1 MSYPAILASTTA
13 PEAGGGHATRR
24 HVPHLSISDP
34 SHHVTEAIG
43 HMYDDDYD
51 RNDIRRLSYISSPHA
66 ESITTIPRGPA
77 SPNSLH
83 TSQPSSPIEGQHKQT
98 NGHLRPPLATHRSYD
113 RDSDPGSS
121 ELTRS
126 PSETATSSFP
136 LNDINYE
143 SDPAAVVQ
151 ELNNLAAIRRMSM
164 DVAAA
169 GDPDLPSFNS
179 NFSIPSLPP
188 SPSADENDT
197 SRLFWVPASLHPEL
211 APKEFKSFLESKA
224 DLIKRKSGDYS
235 ALGPERQG
243 SQSSLRRKRSML
255 SKQIDNSAG
264 YTDGADRLE
273 HQRSQAGKRD
283 GMLSPNLQQLETLV
297 DDSSA
302 TSKDTL
308 IQGMQKASIAASE
321 DKPILPPAPPG
332 HSLRRSTRTQYRK
345 GSLKKGEKPPY
356 SKRIGRGLSESA
368 DSAPSILPSPNDAPI
383 LGSTRAPSDSA
394 PKTRAARAG
403 SASSRS
409 TAYTPGSTT
418 SSTFDSII
426 DQPEAEQEA
435 SQTQQDAA
443 FNQSDVEAQASAAT
457 YARQWQSRTN
467 SNGRSTTTVP
477 LAEQTVPVVAEQQ
490 ISDPTRTPSNASS
503 QTSRS
508 SERVSDRDATSSHS
522 SKTTS
527 PGDTTPSKRSLMGPS
542 RQGRETTPTLNDF
555 ANNPQMIPGNSTRT
569 DSLSFIPTIPEERRS
584 DDRKTEGKKS
594 KKDDGGRKSSW
605 HWLLGSEE
613 KEKRKEKDSDS
624 RRAKSKISEK
634 VHSSNSRPEAPAQQS
649 SLDST
654 PKGRESLILDRLD
667 PKLEE
672 ERRKDGVRRASGDKK
687 EKDGIFSSIFGGGR
701 KKHGGESHHHRKN
714 SSRNLSPDP
723 PVRELRADVDYP
735 WTRFSILEERAIYRM
750 AHIKLANPRRALYS
764 QVLLSNFMYSYL
776 EKVQQ
781 MHPQMVVAS
790 GSQRSSRSRERE
802 QQQQQPDEYLQYQR
816 YQEAQEQQQQQ
827 QQHYGDSGYD
837 DGSMYDYDD
846 DPRDRYQAHGHSKH
860 GYENGHSYDSGH
872 YQYDHSSFGDDVQL
886 DDDDDDDMW

>member
-1 MSYPAILASTTA
+1 MQASTTA

-24 HVPHLSISDP
+24 GHGPHLSISDP

-51 RNDIRRLSYISSPHA
+51 RNDTRRLSYIASPNA
-66 ESITTIPRGPA
+66 ESITTIPRGAAIPD
-77 SPNSLH
+77 SPH
-83 TSQPSSPIEGQHKQT
+83 TSKQNSPIEDQSKPT
-98 NGHLRPPLATHRSYD
+98 NGHLRPPLATHRSFD
-113 RDSDPGSS
+113 RESDSGSPD
-121 ELTRS
+121 LTRT

-136 LNDINYE
+136 LNDIDYE

-169 GDPDLPSFNS
+169 GDPDLPSFGN
-179 NFSIPSLPP
+179 NLAIPSLPP
-188 SPSADENDT
+188 SPTADENDA

-211 APKEFKSFLESKA
+211 APKEFKSFLDSKT
-224 DLIKRKSGDYS
+224 DLIKRKSGDFS
-235 ALGPERQG
+235 SLGPERQG

-264 YTDGADRLE
+264 YTDGAERLE
-273 HQRSQAGKRD
+273 RQRSQASKRD

-297 DDSSA
+297 DDSPSN
-302 TSKDTL
+302 KDNL
-308 IQGMQKASIAASE
+308 IQDMQNASISASE

-345 GSLKKGEKPPY
+345 GSLKKGEKAPY
-356 SKRIGRGLSESA
+356 SKRVGRGLSESA
-368 DSAPSILPSPNDAPI
+368 GSPPTIVPPSDTAPI
-383 LGSTRAPSDSA
+383 LGLTRVSSDAGPATRSARSGST
-394 PKTRAARAG
+394 
-403 SASSRS
+403 SSRG
-409 TAYTPGSTT
+409 TYTPGSAT
-418 SSTFDSII
+418 SSTFDTII
-426 DQPEAEQEA
+426 DRPEAESEA
-435 SQTQQDAA
+435 MSSPVQQDSTS
-443 FNQSDVEAQASAAT
+443 NQLDAEAQANAAT
-457 YARQWQSRTN
+457 YARQWQSRTS
-467 SNGRSTTTVP
+467 SNGRTQVP
-477 LAEQTVPVVAEQQ
+477 PAEQTVPAIVESQAEDSNRTSPNPSSQP
-490 ISDPTRTPSNASS
+490 SRSNERDTPSSY
-503 QTSRS
+503 
-508 SERVSDRDATSSHS
+508 S
-522 SKTTS
+522 SKT
-527 PGDTTPSKRSLMGPS
+527 GQHADTTPSKRSLMSPN

-569 DSLSFIPTIPEERRS
+569 DSLSFIPTIPEERKPEE
-584 DDRKTEGKKS
+584 RKTESKKS
-594 KKDDGGRKSSW
+594 KKDEGGRKSSW

-613 KEKRKEKDSDS
+613 KDKKKDKESDS
-624 RRAKSKISEK
+624 RKTKTKSAEKAHSTTARSE
-634 VHSSNSRPEAPAQQS
+634 VSAQS
-649 SLDST
+649 SLDTT

-672 ERRKDGVRRASGDKK
+672 ERRKDGARRASGDKK

-701 KKHGGESHHHRKN
+701 KKHSGDGHHRKN

-781 MHPQMVVAS
+781 MHPQMMVASS

-816 YQEAQEQQQQQ
+816 YQEAQEQQ
-827 QQHYGDSGYD
+827 HYGDSGYD

-846 DPRDRYQAHGHSKH
+846 DPRDRYQAHGHDKH
-860 GYENGHSYDSGH
+860 GYENGHAYDSGH
-872 YQYDHSSFGDDVQL
+872 YQYGHSSFGDDVQL